1 MKNRITNLT
10 ELQAE
15 IARLQN
21 IKREQ
26 EAYLQD
32 QLDIV
37 KEKINKP
44 IHFFQN
50 MFAFLPSS
58 SGLLSKVGVGD
69 GAGFHE
75 DWLTKSL
82 KIGLPFL
89 VNRVFF
95 RKAGYVKKILMGL
108 VSTQAAGFLNK
119 ERLAGV
125 VDTITSW
132 IKKSPQKNRRSKPRN
147 ASGGYDFGIPPDS
160 ETY

>member
-1 MKNRITNLT
+1 MKNKITNLA
-10 ELQAE
+10 ELQGE

-21 IKREQ
+21 VKREQ

-32 QLDIV
+32 QFGIL
-37 KEKINKP
+37 KEKVMKP
-44 IHFFQN
+44 VHFLQN

-58 SGLLSKVGVGD
+58 SGLFSNIGSKGGS
-69 GAGFHE
+69 GFHE

-82 KIGLPFL
+82 KLGLPFL

-95 RKAGYVKKILMGL
+95 RKAGYIKKILMGL

-119 ERLAGV
+119 ERLAGI
-125 VDTITSW
+125 VDSITSL
-132 IKKSPQKNRRSKPRN
+132 IKKKPKEKGSKVRRS
-147 ASGGYDFGIPPDS
+147 ADYDFGIPPDS